1 MNHYDFAVDLARRAG
16 AILKIAHEGNVEVSH
31 KGTDERN
38 LVTNVDIEISDFLKK
53 EINHAFPDHHIYSE
67 EGDESSENKT
77 SPWEWVLD
85 PIDGTSNF
93 SRSIPHFAVCIGL
106 LYEGVPV
113 VGVVHN
119 PVTNELFSFEKDKG
133 AYLNGKPIKAS
144 SITLPKDAFA
154 LFRIGRKESSWN
166 WGLATERDFLR
177 EVKKISNFGSSG
189 LDLCFLAASRV
200 DIVVYGT
207 LSTRDIAGAIGIL
220 RASGGEIYT
229 VDGTPAELTTK
240 SQLVIATATRELF
253 ENIRPF
259 LHPELISF
267 TN

>member
-16 AILKIAHEGNVEVSH
+16 AILKISYEGNVEVSH

-38 LVTNVDIEISDFLKK
+38 LVTNTDIEISDFLEH
-53 EINHAFPDHHIYSE
+53 EISENFADHHIYSE
-67 EGDESSENKT
+67 EGEESKKNMT

-106 LYEGVPV
+106 LYGGVPV
-113 VGVVHN
+113 VGVVYN
-119 PVTNELFSFEKDKG
+119 PITDELFSFEKDKG
-133 AYLNGKPIKAS
+133 VFLNQTPIKAS

-189 LDLCFLAASRV
+189 LDLCFLSAGRV

-229 VDGTPAELTTK
+229 VHGIPAEITTK
-240 SQLVIATATRELF
+240 SQLVVATATRELF

-259 LHPELISF
+259 LHPELLTI
-267 TN
+267 

>member
-1 MNHYDFAVDLARRAG
+1 MNHYDFAVDLARKVG
-16 AILKIAHEGNVEVSH
+16 DLLKAAHQGNVEVSH
-31 KGTDERN
+31 KDGDERN
-38 LVTNVDIEISDFLKK
+38 LVTNIDIEISDFLKQ
-53 EINHAFPDHHIYSE
+53 EISENFADHHIYSE
-67 EGDESSENKT
+67 EGEESQDNKN
-77 SPWEWVLD
+77 SPWEWVID

-106 LYEGVPV
+106 LYDGVPV
-113 VGVVHN
+113 VGVVYN
-119 PVTNELFSFEKDKG
+119 PITDELFSFEKDKG
-133 AYLNGKPIKAS
+133 VFLNQTPIKAS
-144 SITLPKDAFA
+144 SIVLPKDAFA

-177 EVKKISNFGSSG
+177 EVKKISNLGSSG

-220 RASGGEIYT
+220 RAAGGDIYT

-240 SQLVIATATRELF
+240 SQLVVATATRELF

-259 LHPELISF
+259 LHPELLTI
-267 TN
+267 

>member
-1 MNHYDFAVDLARRAG
+1 MNNYDFAITLARKAG
-16 AILKIAHEGNVEVSH
+16 VLLKSAHERGISVSH
-31 KGTDERN
+31 KGTDVRN
-38 LVTNVDIEISDFLKK
+38 LVTNIDIEISDFLKN
-53 EINHAFPDHHIYSE
+53 EIANAFPDHRIYSE
-67 EGDESSENKT
+67 EGDESDDNKK

-106 LYEGVPV
+106 LYEGAPV

-119 PVTNELFSFEKDKG
+119 PVTGELYSFEKEKG
-133 AYLNGKPIKAS
+133 AFLNETPIMAS

-154 LFRIGRKESSWN
+154 LFRIGRKESSWS

-207 LSTRDIAGAIGIL
+207 LGTRDIAGAIGIL

-229 VDGTPAELTTK
+229 IDGVPAEITTK
-240 SQLVIATATRELF
+240 SQLVVATATRELF

-259 LHPELISF
+259 LHPELLVG
-267 TN
+267 